1 MPLEPQDLLEL
12 LHSYALRSRS
22 ADVDLR
28 AFLGSLPVGR
38 GTMDDIR
45 SALRRLSETG
55 ELTLY
60 ETDGEPATVFLP
72 GFPLI
77 ALVERY
83 RKLGIDASLPF
94 PTEETAPIALTA
106 GDITPVDVKSQLGP
120 LFQEKAAAEPGV
132 VKILFPENVRPL
144 IVPRSCVSTLLVDA
158 SVLRISAYLQSSQ
171 NFTYVETKLGVA
183 LRGSEISMRQ
193 ALEEATHRPRSA
205 AAGVTSPSDFGFRFW
220 TQLCGVI
227 LQDVSAKEK
236 LTEED
241 QAVCQSAHA
250 VTYAVFHRKAE
261 IQREQARAADRKA
274 LERRV
279 HGAPF
284 LFSEQDLFD
293 LADEKGTTFSSK
305 HGMEFIRAF
314 VAEKTR
320 PTDDQG
326 LPQLVR
332 LRSEGEGT
340 DYIIHRDMIVP
351 VFLSRLA
358 EAADSLRL
366 VYVESWTA
374 DMKRDLTPRP
384 TKSDAVF
391 RTDVEQRVKTQ
402 FPVLAALAN
411 GDILFL
417 AAESPTVTDDARKD
431 LSRLFVVESI
441 LRPFHEMLG
450 LSRQDLLRAARSNLP
465 FWQTIPIINGI
476 VRMLRRLL
484 SPRTALTRGTGSP
497 AGAAR
502 RGGGAEPAGVRFSS
516 EASARAADDA
526 RSSARVRSELRSL
539 LAQYL
544 PAGKAVDR
552 ELADLAE
559 KWNPLFEPEQKIN
572 LVDDVNALVRDTLR
586 PLRRSLLG
594 RPLTQDGIS
603 AVARQI
609 CGHRNL
615 LQIRKRETLLRYVE
629 LYVIRTLQAGL

>member
-1 MPLEPQDLLEL
+1 VPLEPQELLEL
-12 LHSYALRSRS
+12 LQAYALRTRS

-38 GTMDDIR
+38 GTLSEIR
-45 SALRRLSETG
+45 AALGRLSETG
-55 ELTLY
+55 ELSLF
-60 ETDGEPATVFLP
+60 ETDGEPHTIFLP

-77 ALVERY
+77 SLVERY
-83 RKLGIDASLPF
+83 RKLSIDPTLPF
-94 PTEETAPIALTA
+94 PTDETAPIAVPA
-106 GDITPVDVKSQLGP
+106 AEVTPVDVKSQLGP
-120 LFQEKAAAEPGV
+120 LFQEEAAAAQGA

-144 IVPRSCVSTLLVDA
+144 IVPRSCVSTLLIDA
-158 SVLRISAYLQSSQ
+158 AVLRISSYLQSAQ

-183 LRGSEISMRQ
+183 LRGSEISTRQ

-205 AAGVTSPSDFGFRFW
+205 VAGVTSPSDFSFRFW

-227 LQDVSAKEK
+227 LQDVTAKEK
-236 LTEED
+236 PTEED
-241 QAVCQSAHA
+241 QTICQSAHA

-279 HGAPF
+279 HSAPF
-284 LFSEQDLFD
+284 LFSEQDLFE
-293 LADEKGTTFSSK
+293 LADEKGATYSSK
-305 HGMEFIRAF
+305 HGTEFIRAF

-320 PTDDQG
+320 PADDEG
-326 LPQLVR
+326 LPMLVR
-332 LRSEGEGT
+332 LRTEGEGV

-358 EAADSLRL
+358 EATDSLRL

-374 DMKRDLTPRP
+374 DLKRDLTPRP
-384 TKSDAVF
+384 TKSDALF
-391 RTDVEQRVKTQ
+391 RADVEQRITTQ

-417 AAESPTVTDDARKD
+417 AAESPSVTDDARKD

-476 VRMLRRLL
+476 VRMFRRLL
-484 SPRTALTRGTGSP
+484 SPRPAAPRGAGP
-497 AGAAR
+497 AESAPRPRA
-502 RGGGAEPAGVRFSS
+502 GAEPVTGRAPS
-516 EASARAADDA
+516 EAASRAAADA
-526 RSSARVRSELRSL
+526 KSAARVRAELRSL
-539 LAQYL
+539 LAAYV
-544 PAGKAVDR
+544 PAGKAVDA

-559 KWNPLFEPEQKIN
+559 KWNPLFEPEQKLN

-594 RPLTQDGIS
+594 RPLTQEGIS
-603 AVARQI
+603 GVARQI